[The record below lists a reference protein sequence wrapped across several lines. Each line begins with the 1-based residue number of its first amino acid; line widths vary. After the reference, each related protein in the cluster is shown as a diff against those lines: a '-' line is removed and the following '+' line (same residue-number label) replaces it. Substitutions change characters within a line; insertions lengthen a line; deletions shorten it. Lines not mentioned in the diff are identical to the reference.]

1 MFLFLGHTLTFDLGP
16 SVSKANVGQTLE
28 ILEIVLVS
36 VEERFFLLGGGRH
49 KMLLTPVTEYP
60 VAVWLLHMLLTV
72 RAALTINNM
81 CTVVMGLD

>member
-1 MFLFLGHTLTFDLGP
+1 M
-16 SVSKANVGQTLE
+16 
-28 ILEIVLVS
+28 
-36 VEERFFLLGGGRH
+36 FLLGGGRH

-81 CTVVMGLD
+81 CTVVTGLA